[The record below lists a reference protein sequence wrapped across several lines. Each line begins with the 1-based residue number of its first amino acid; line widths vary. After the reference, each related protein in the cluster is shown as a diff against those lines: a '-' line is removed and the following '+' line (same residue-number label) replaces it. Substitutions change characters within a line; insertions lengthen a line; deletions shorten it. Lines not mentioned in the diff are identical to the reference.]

1 MLDAVDPVKTDS
13 GPGAQ
18 IGAKRG
24 IDNRLR
30 LFSVGLCLHL
40 FITRVRLLGL
50 RIRLF
55 GVRLFSVGLGLCLGL
70 FCSCLLCPCLRLLV
84 ARVRLLG
91 FRLLGFGLPG
101 LGSSQQ
107 I

>member
-1 MLDAVDPVKTDS
+1 MLDAVDTVKFDS
-13 GPGAQ
+13 RPGAQ

-30 LFSVGLCLHL
+30 LFSVGLCLRL

-55 GVRLFSVGLGLCLGL
+55 GVRLFSVGLCLGL